1 MRGCWRGAVFELC
14 QPSAFFSPIDI
25 QPPLEKTIPWENTE
39 VLIMQIPEEPSH
51 MDQPVTSDMGTL
63 EVSQEPNT
71 ETAGDPGKAC

>member
-1 MRGCWRGAVFELC
+1 
-14 QPSAFFSPIDI
+14 
-25 QPPLEKTIPWENTE
+25 
-39 VLIMQIPEEPSH
+39 MQIPEEPSH